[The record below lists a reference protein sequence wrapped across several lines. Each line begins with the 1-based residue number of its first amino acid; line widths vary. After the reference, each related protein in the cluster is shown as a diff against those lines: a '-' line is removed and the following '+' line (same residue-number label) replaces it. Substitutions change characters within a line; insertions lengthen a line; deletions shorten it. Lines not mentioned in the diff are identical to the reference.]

1 MDDKDNTWFIVM
13 LIFSF
18 CCGIVTL
25 VMLLMIFMDLAERF
39 GFERFWG
46 ILYIIPIFN
55 LYVVYK
61 LAFTTP

>member
-1 MDDKDNTWFIVM
+1 
-13 LIFSF
+13 
-18 CCGIVTL
+18 
-25 VMLLMIFMDLAERF
+25 MLLMIFMDLAERF

-61 LAFTTP
+61 LAFTAP